1 MILMIYSSF
10 STFVKVDYDILS
22 KNHEIKKYQYK
33 NTKSIFFHI
42 LNQFKLLLWLF
53 SNIINCKIIYIW
65 FADYH
70 AFLPVLLGKI
80 FRKKSFIVLGGYDVT
95 YIPEFNYGSFNNPLR
110 AFCARY
116 SMNNATLNLAV
127 ADNIKKDALYYAPS
141 ARVEILYTGYSG
153 NKFKPNYNK
162 QNIALSVCEATTLQR
177 AHIKGANLIFETAKL
192 LPQITFIIVALDE
205 KLAKANFDVPSNITF
220 IDHLSQDELIDYYQ
234 NASVY
239 LQLSIREGLP
249 NSVCEAMLCGCIPVG
264 TNSGGIPI
272 AIGDAGYISSTRD
285 PEEISELILKALEGN
300 HQKREKARQRII
312 DNFSLDLRTNKLLK
326 IIDQNLRHYETN

>member
-33 NTKSIFFHI
+33 NTKSIFFHL
-42 LNQFKLLLWLF
+42 LNQLKLLYWLF
-53 SNIINCKIIYIW
+53 GNLSDCKVIYIW

-70 AFLPVLLGKI
+70 AFLPILLSKI

-95 YIPEFNYGSFNNPLR
+95 FIPEFNYGSFNNPIR

-127 ADNIKKDALYYAPS
+127 ADNIKKDALHYAPS
-141 ARVEILYTGYSG
+141 AKVEVLYTGYAED
-153 NKFKPNYNK
+153 KFTAEYNK
-162 QNIALSVCEATTLQR
+162 NNGALSVCEATTLQR
-177 AHIKGANLIFETAKL
+177 AFIKGADLLFETAKL
-192 LPQITFIIVALDE
+192 LPQISFKIVALDE
-205 KLAKANFDVPSNITF
+205 KLARSNFEVPHNIIF
-220 IDHLSQDELIDYYQ
+220 IDRLSQNELIEHYQ
-234 NASVY
+234 KASIY

-272 AIGDAGYISSTRD
+272 AIGDAGFISKNRD
-285 PEEISELILKALEGN
+285 PKEISELILVALKEN
-300 HQKREKARQRII
+300 QQSRENARQRII
-312 DNFSLDLRTNKLLK
+312 DNFSLNLRTEKLLS
-326 IIDQNLRHYETN
+326 IID